1 MPNFARASSAAAGGF
16 DGFRWGVNASS
27 NHSKYVSFQKWLTSW
42 SATTVS
48 TLLARSPD
56 IRSQPELDVNRSP
69 INADREVFAFDD
81 VFCPAEAVLPT
92 FHKSGRVQRGD
103 KKLNP

>member
-27 NHSKYVSFQKWLTSW
+27 NHSKYVSFQKWLDF
-42 SATTVS
+42 VVGNYGFH
-48 TLLARSPD
+48 TLGKISRHP
-56 IRSQPELDVNRSP
+56 QPAGIGREQSP